1 MVYNSVTVLRKE
13 GKLEEALQLARQNL
27 NANPQDLESKLTL
40 GWVYYDFL
48 KKFAIEGDFNSF
60 MEYFKNI
67 STLGLPEVPN
77 LLFDSLAWPI
87 RSLIEA
93 LMLRKQWNFI
103 QANQL
108 FSVLKTF
115 SFTRPSETFSLLIRT
130 LNQGF
135 QNYNTYIEVLDWCT
149 LDNFEAQD
157 YIEPFYN
164 ERKSMA
170 LVEQI
175 HINYAKSLLQTD
187 ALLEKG
193 KRREKLQEFQE
204 RLSQLMLRYPNYVYP
219 AYYRSKILLELGDR
233 EQALEVFLPFA
244 RLKSKNYWVWQMLA
258 DLYHDN
264 EPYAFSCYCKA
275 LSLPSKDEFLI
286 KVRQEFC
293 SLLIENKMYVEAR
306 TEISK
311 ILEVSKA
318 NSMPV
323 PGQVSQWIKQPWYE
337 MVRESDNNYLL
348 YKRYKGIAEEL
359 LYQDIEPIIIVA
371 EFIHYDK
378 KILHFIQSKNLAGF
392 FKYEGFIKDPV
403 VGELFE
409 ARLKKEGDNG
419 FYVVQTLKRAKDA
432 VCEAV
437 KSGHGVVRI
446 LPEGIGFIGD
456 VYFDKQLLEKNFITN
471 ESAIQYKAFIVYN
484 KKRKQWGWKA
494 FQASLLNTNT
504 D

>member
-1 MVYNSVTVLRKE
+1 MVNKSVTVLRKE

-48 KKFAIEGDFNSF
+48 KKFAIEGDFDSF
-60 MEYFKNI
+60 MEYFQNI

-87 RSLIEA
+87 RSLLEA
-93 LMLRKQWNFI
+93 LMQRKQWNFI
-103 QANQL
+103 RANQL
-108 FSVLKTF
+108 FNILKTF

-135 QNYNTYIEVLDWCT
+135 QNYNNYTEVLDWCT

-157 YIEPFYN
+157 YIEPFFN
-164 ERKSMA
+164 GRKSIA

-175 HINYAKSLLQTD
+175 YINYAKCLLQGD
-187 ALLEKG
+187 AFPDKA
-193 KRREKLQEFQE
+193 KRRQKLEDFQE
-204 RLSQLMLRYPNYVYP
+204 RLAQLMLEYPNYVYP
-219 AYYRSKILLELGDR
+219 AYYRSKILLELGDQN
-233 EQALEVFLPFA
+233 QALKVFLPFA
-244 RLKSKNYWVWQMLA
+244 RIKSNNYWVWEMLA
-258 DLYHDN
+258 QLYHDN
-264 EPYAFSCYCKA
+264 QPYAFSCYCKA
-275 LSLPSKDEFLI
+275 LSLPTREEFLI

-293 SLLIENKMYVEAR
+293 SLLVQSKMYVEAR
-306 TEISK
+306 TEIFK
-311 ILEVSKA
+311 IL
-318 NSMPV
+318 
-323 PGQVSQWIKQPWYE
+323 QVSQQSSLTVPNQVNQWIKQPWYE
-337 MVRESDNNYLL
+337 MVRESDSNYLL

-371 EFIHYDK
+371 EFIHQDK
-378 KILHFIQSKNLAGF
+378 KILHFIQSKNLSGF
-392 FKYEGFIKDPV
+392 IKYDGFIKDPV

-409 ARLKKEGDNG
+409 ARLQKEGDNG

-432 VCEAV
+432 VSEAV

-471 ESAIQYKAFIVYN
+471 ESAIQYKAFMVYN

-504 D
+504 N